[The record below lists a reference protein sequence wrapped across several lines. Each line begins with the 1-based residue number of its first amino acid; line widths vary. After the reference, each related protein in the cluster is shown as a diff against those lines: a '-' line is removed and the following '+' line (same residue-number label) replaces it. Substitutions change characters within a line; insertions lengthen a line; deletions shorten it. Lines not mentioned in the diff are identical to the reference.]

1 MEASKKGHLEVV
13 QVLLAA
19 GADKEAKSDVSG
31 EAGVGGVPCV
41 HVESHLAVVQAL
53 LAAGADM
60 EAKS

>member
-1 MEASKKGHLEVV
+1 M
-13 QVLLAA
+13 AA